1 MHPNCETEA
10 ARPNTETGASMRELK
25 EAYDAGLLVTT
36 VTADMINDTLLSAHF
51 EDVPPANNL
60 VH

>member
-1 MHPNCETEA
+1 MHPICETEA

-36 VTADMINDTLLSAHF
+36 VTADMINDTLLSALF

>member
-1 MHPNCETEA
+1 MHPICETEA
-10 ARPNTETGASMRELK
+10 ARHDTETGAPMRELK
-25 EAYDAGLLVTT
+25 EAYEAGLLVTT
-36 VTADMINDTLLSAHF
+36 VTADMINDNLLSALF

>member
-1 MHPNCETEA
+1 MHPTCETEA
-10 ARPNTETGASMRELK
+10 ARPNTETVASMRELK

-36 VTADMINDTLLSAHF
+36 VTADMINDNLLSALF

>member
-10 ARPNTETGASMRELK
+10 THSDTERGVSMRELK

-36 VTADMINDTLLSAHF
+36 VTADMINDNLLSALF
-51 EDVPPANNL
+51 EDVAPANDL

>member
-1 MHPNCETEA
+1 MHPICEPEVTSFQSD
-10 ARPNTETGASMRELK
+10 PGASLRELK

-36 VTADMINDTLLSAHF
+36 VTADMINDNLLTAVF
-51 EDVPPANNL
+51 EDAPPANNL

>member
-10 ARPNTETGASMRELK
+10 NPTNHDTGASLRELK

-36 VTADMINDTLLSAHF
+36 VTAEMINDNLLSAVFH
-51 EDVPPANNL
+51 DAPPANNL

>member
-10 ARPNTETGASMRELK
+10 NPTNHDTGTSLRELK

-36 VTADMINDTLLSAHF
+36 VTAEMINDNLLSAVFH
-51 EDVPPANNL
+51 DAPPANNL

>member
-10 ARPNTETGASMRELK
+10 ARPNTDTGASMRELK

-36 VTADMINDTLLSAHF
+36 VTADMINDTLLSALF